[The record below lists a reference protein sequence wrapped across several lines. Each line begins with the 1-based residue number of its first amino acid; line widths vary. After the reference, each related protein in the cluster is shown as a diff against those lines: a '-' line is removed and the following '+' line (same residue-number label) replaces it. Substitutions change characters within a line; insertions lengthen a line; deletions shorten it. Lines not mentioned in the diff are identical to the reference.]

1 MNIIISDLRLPKAD
15 RAKNALKIRLVE
27 KFLALS
33 AAFFVQER
41 KLA

>member
-27 KFLALS
+27 KFLPMS
-33 AAFFVQER
+33 APIFVQER